1 MKKIYFDNI
10 SDWKKNWLKLSL
22 LILSV
27 ILIFIGTFAD
37 IFSENLNKWIKATG
51 FLFIGFFYLSKVIRK
66 NYVQWNKIGMTVR
79 INSYFREKRLTFN
92 EINSYKFMDDILL
105 IIQSN
110 KTIELDLNNIIDSDK
125 KRLIQIIADNTVANT
140 S

>member
-22 LILSV
+22 LILSL
-27 ILIFIGTFAD
+27 ILLFIGIFAD

-51 FLFIGFFYLSKVIRK
+51 FLFIGLFYMSKLIRK

-110 KTIELDLNNIIDSDK
+110 KTIQLDLNNIIDSDK
-125 KRLIQIIADNTVANT
+125 KRLIQIIADNTVANN